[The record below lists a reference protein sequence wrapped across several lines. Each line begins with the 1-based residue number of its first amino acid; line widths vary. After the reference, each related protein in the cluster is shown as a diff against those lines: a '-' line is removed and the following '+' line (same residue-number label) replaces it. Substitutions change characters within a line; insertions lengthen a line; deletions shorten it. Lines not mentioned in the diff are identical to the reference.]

1 MLVSFKVFQINAEAI
16 ARFPAMILQMSDG
29 FEKTMD
35 DFKFGPPSDQKSIT
49 ATTR

>member
-16 ARFPAMILQMSDG
+16 ARFPAMTLQMSDD

-35 DFKFGPPSDQKSIT
+35 DFKILNLDPLTIKNQ
-49 ATTR
+49 